1 MKNIKWLILVCFIML
16 TFAACA
22 QEENILDDD
31 ISEKNSEI
39 IIENGL
45 INQNRDETL
54 IKFYNDRAFE
64 FNNVVYVFLGGNLW
78 KIDSSQQIISIIECE
93 EAVGFLRDEYLYWAV
108 WKDEGTLSIIR
119 INRENQIFEVGI
131 LDKAIPP
138 DMLDFYNDVIYVQ
151 YESGKVEGY
160 HLNQNGKI
168 GEEASM
174 EEMQLYAEENQAAEQ
189 RIKNPHEQYSAQSF
203 LKHIVPAGY
212 SKEICGKEFLS
223 KYMRQGE
230 SGFWQMIERSN
241 EQDRILFTFYEQAVI
256 DKGKIIYFDSI
267 DKNKLAA
274 YDLLKEEKSVIYEF
288 KDGTFDFLAVEEN
301 VIYGVWNSAKQL
313 KSYFVGIDIENSKMM
328 PYFEIKVGQE
338 YLMINK
344 IVYYMDVDDGEIV
357 ICPIDESL
365 KEDIPQMDVILAW
378 SYLKDEYFSYCD
390 TEKISYDADGRLLIV
405 IGEQRMPFSSEGEY
419 YRCES
424 VVGLDEVNGDN
435 YVFEHHYVYY
445 EDNGA
450 VYALKTGSR
459 YYVDYYTGETIK
471 H

>member
-189 RIKNPHEQYSAQSF
+189 RIKNPHEQYETYSSSRIFQRNMWKRIFEQIYA
-203 LKHIVPAGY
+203 AGR
-212 SKEICGKEFLS
+212 K
-223 KYMRQGE
+223 
-230 SGFWQMIERSN
+230 
-241 EQDRILFTFYEQAVI
+241 RILANDRAQ
-256 DKGKIIYFDSI
+256 
-267 DKNKLAA
+267 
-274 YDLLKEEKSVIYEF
+274 
-288 KDGTFDFLAVEEN
+288 
-301 VIYGVWNSAKQL
+301 
-313 KSYFVGIDIENSKMM
+313 
-328 PYFEIKVGQE
+328 
-338 YLMINK
+338 
-344 IVYYMDVDDGEIV
+344 
-357 ICPIDESL
+357 
-365 KEDIPQMDVILAW
+365 
-378 SYLKDEYFSYCD
+378 
-390 TEKISYDADGRLLIV
+390 
-405 IGEQRMPFSSEGEY
+405 
-419 YRCES
+419 
-424 VVGLDEVNGDN
+424 
-435 YVFEHHYVYY
+435 
-445 EDNGA
+445 
-450 VYALKTGSR
+450 
-459 YYVDYYTGETIK
+459 
-471 H
+471 